1 MKTLCITGGIASGKS
16 LVSQYLKSLGYT
28 LIDSD
33 VITHELLL
41 KESVLKEINAFFP
54 SAFVAG
60 SLDKKKLADIIF
72 SDKEAKKHLDDIMHQ
87 KVYKAIFTEL
97 KKHKHEQIVVI
108 DVPLVYE
115 TNKQD
120 LFDYVLLVYVDYET
134 QLNRLMSRNQY
145 TKQEAKN
152 RILSQSSLEEKVK
165 KATFVVDNRYTIT
178 DTYNQVN
185 DILKIILKEV

>member
-41 KESVLKEINAFFP
+41 KESVLKEINVFFP

-87 KVYKAIFTEL
+87 KVYEAIFTEL